1 VQRVSERS
9 ERTITRRS
17 LAPRAGASRTW
28 PVRSGRRRAT
38 AALLAL
44 LLTVTLPGAGCQDS
58 PAEPVPIRIATG
70 SPTAVYYAF
79 GQSLAAILNRELP
92 GVQASVVITP
102 ASAENVRLVGS
113 GAAELGFTQADV
125 LPTGEAGRPPV
136 DAVARVYDD
145 QLHLVTTGGGP
156 VHRVADLRGRRVSV
170 GAPGSGTEIT
180 ATRLLEVARLG
191 GDGVRRERLGLDD
204 SVNALRAGRIDA
216 FFFSG
221 GLPVRAIADLA
232 GSSATRI
239 VDLGEWT
246 EPLRARYGE
255 VYVSRD
261 IPRSVYGVDPV
272 TTVADPNYLIVRA
285 DLPEHLVREV
295 TRLLMERRAE
305 LGAAHPA
312 AGRMSP
318 RSAIATAPLPLH
330 PGAAA
335 WYRAAKP

>member
-1 VQRVSERS
+1 MHRVS
-9 ERTITRRS
+9 RTS
-17 LAPRAGASRTW
+17 SPRA
-28 PVRSGRRRAT
+28 RRRHGWA
-38 AALLAL
+38 AALAL
-44 LLTVTLPGAGCQDS
+44 VVALTVAGCRDDRG
-58 PAEPVPIRIATG
+58 EPVEIRIATG

-79 GQSLAAILNRELP
+79 GQSLATILNRELP
-92 GVQASVVITP
+92 GVRASVVVTA

-125 LPTGEAGRPPV
+125 LPTNPAENPSV

-145 QLHLVTTGGGP
+145 QLHLVTTDGGP
-156 VHRVADLRGRRVSV
+156 IRTVGDLRGRRVSV
-170 GAPGSGTEIT
+170 GAAGSGTEIT

-191 GDGVRRERLGLDD
+191 GDAVHRERLGLDD
-204 SVNALRAGRIDA
+204 SVDALRSGRVDA

-221 GLPVRAIADLA
+221 GLPVRGIEELA
-232 GSSATRI
+232 GRSATRI

-246 EPLRARYGE
+246 EPLRARYGQ

-261 IPRSVYGVDPV
+261 IPRSVYGMNPV

-285 DLPEHLVREV
+285 NLPEPLVRDV

>member
-1 VQRVSERS
+1 M
-9 ERTITRRS
+9 
-17 LAPRAGASRTW
+17 SRT
-28 PVRSGRRRAT
+28 PSGRRAGT
-38 AALLAL
+38 AALLAF
-44 LLTVTLPGAGCQDS
+44 LLTATLAGVAGCRDA
-58 PAEPVPIRIATG
+58 PAAPQQIRIATG
-70 SPTAVYYAF
+70 SPTATYYAF
-79 GQSLAAILNRELP
+79 GRSLAAILNRELP
-92 GVQASVVITP
+92 GVQASVVVTA
-102 ASAENVRLVGS
+102 ASAENIRLVGS
-113 GAAELGFTQADV
+113 GEAELGFTQADV
-125 LPTGEAGRPPV
+125 LPTAAAGRPPV
-136 DAVARVYDD
+136 EAVARVYDD

-156 VHRVADLRGRRVSV
+156 VRTVADLRGRRVSV

-191 GDGVRRERLGLDD
+191 GAAVRRERLGLDD
-204 SVNALRAGRIDA
+204 SVAALRAGLIDA

-221 GLPVRAIADLA
+221 GLPVRAIKELA

-246 EPLRARYGE
+246 EPLRASFSE

-272 TTVADPNYLIVRA
+272 TTVANPNYLIVRA
-285 DLPEHLVREV
+285 DLPEQLVRDV

-318 RSAIATAPLPLH
+318 RSAIATTPLPLH

>member
-1 VQRVSERS
+1 M
-9 ERTITRRS
+9 
-17 LAPRAGASRTW
+17 SRTW
-28 PVRSGRRRAT
+28 SARNRPPAAST
-38 AALLAL
+38 ALLAL
-44 LLTVTLPGAGCQDS
+44 LLVAVLPGAAGCRETDE
-58 PAEPVPIRIATG
+58 EPVRIRIATG
-70 SPTAVYYAF
+70 SPTAVYHAF
-79 GQSLAAILNRELP
+79 GRSLAAILNRELP
-92 GVQASVVITP
+92 NVEASVVVTA

-125 LPTGEAGRPPV
+125 LPPAGATDPAV
-136 DAVARVYDD
+136 VAVARVYDD
-145 QLHLVTTGGGP
+145 LLHLVTTAGGP
-156 VHRVADLRGRRVSV
+156 VRTVADLAGRRVSV

-180 ATRLLEVARLG
+180 ATRLLDAARL
-191 GDGVRRERLGLDD
+191 DEKRAHREHLGLDD
-204 SVNALRAGRIDA
+204 SVAALREGRVDA

-221 GLPVRAIADLA
+221 GLPVRAVEELARDLPV
-232 GSSATRI
+232 RI
-239 VDLGEWT
+239 VDLGDWT
-246 EPLRARYGE
+246 EPLRERNPE

-272 TTVADPNYLIVRA
+272 TTVANPNFLVVRA
-285 DLPEHLVREV
+285 DLPETLIREV

>member
-1 VQRVSERS
+1 MS
-9 ERTITRRS
+9 RTS
-17 LAPRAGASRTW
+17 SPRA
-28 PVRSGRRRAT
+28 RRRHGWA
-38 AALLAL
+38 AALAL
-44 LLTVTLPGAGCQDS
+44 VVALTVAGCRDDRG
-58 PAEPVPIRIATG
+58 EPVEIRIATG

-79 GQSLAAILNRELP
+79 GQSLATILNRELP
-92 GVQASVVITP
+92 GVRASVVVTA

-125 LPTGEAGRPPV
+125 LPTNPAENPSV

-145 QLHLVTTGGGP
+145 QLHLVTTDGGP
-156 VHRVADLRGRRVSV
+156 IRTVGDLRGRRVSV
-170 GAPGSGTEIT
+170 GAAGSGTEIT

-191 GDGVRRERLGLDD
+191 GDAVHRERLGLDD
-204 SVNALRAGRIDA
+204 SVDALRSGRVDA

-221 GLPVRAIADLA
+221 GLPVRGIEELA
-232 GSSATRI
+232 GRSATRI

-246 EPLRARYGE
+246 EPLRARYGQ

-261 IPRSVYGVDPV
+261 IPRSVYGMNPV

-285 DLPEHLVREV
+285 NLPEPLVRDV

>member
-1 VQRVSERS
+1 MQRVR
-9 ERTITRRS
+9 RTSSSRPGHR
-17 LAPRAGASRTW
+17 RAG
-28 PVRSGRRRAT
+28 P
-38 AALLAL
+38 AALLTL
-44 LLTVTLPGAGCQDS
+44 LLAVTLAAAGCRDT
-58 PAEPVPIRIATG
+58 ANEPLRIRIATG

-79 GQSLAAILNRELP
+79 GQSLATILNREMP
-92 GVQASVVITP
+92 DVRANVVVTA

-125 LPTGEAGRPPV
+125 LPRASAKDSPV
-136 DAVARVYDD
+136 DAIARVYDD

-156 VHRVADLRGRRVSV
+156 VRTVADLRGRRVSV

-191 GDGVRRERLGLDD
+191 GDQVRRERLGLDD
-204 SVNALRAGRIDA
+204 SVAALRAGRIDA

-221 GLPVRAIADLA
+221 GLPVRGIEELA
-232 GSSATRI
+232 WRSATRI
-239 VDLGEWT
+239 VDLSALT
-246 EPLRARYGE
+246 EPLRSRYGPA
-255 VYVSRD
+255 YVSRD
-261 IPRSVYGVDPV
+261 IPRSVYGMDPV

-285 DLPEHLVREV
+285 NLPERVVREV

-318 RSAIATAPLPLH
+318 RSAIVTAPLSLH
-330 PGAAA
+330 PGAAQ